1 MTKVLLLSSPIFG
14 HVSPMLALGRGL
26 RRRGHEVTFLSGS
39 KYAASAAGAG
49 LDFLPLPPEVDYDDA
64 DIEAWLPKRQHRTRI
79 AAGRYDIT
87 GMFVRPLGPQHRVLS
102 RALAARRYDAVIADT
117 AFLGVLPLLTGSD
130 ARPPVLGV
138 SITPLALTSADC
150 APFGSGLA
158 PGRTAAARLR
168 NRQIDF
174 LLRHGPLR
182 PLQAALDAQLAA
194 LGRPPCPVGF
204 FDVASLFDQTFHL
217 SVPGLE
223 YPRRDLPSSIVFT
236 GPLPPERPDLACEAW
251 SPPPGDAP
259 LVHVTQGTFANTDPT
274 ALLVPTLEALADQP
288 VRVVATTG
296 GRPVEEVLDRLGG
309 RLPANAQLAEL
320 VGYADLLPHTAVV
333 VTNGGWGGVQQ
344 ALTQGVPVVVAGAS
358 EEKPEVAARAAW
370 SGAGID
376 LRTGRPTHRQLRR
389 AVRSALHRPRYRDA
403 ALRLQAEFAAMP
415 DPVDV
420 VAAAVLE
427 SARVPAVRTR

>member
-14 HVSPMLALGRGL
+14 HVSPVLALGRGL
-26 RRRGHEVTFLSGS
+26 RRRGHEVTILTGS

-64 DIEAWLPKRQHRTRI
+64 DVEAWLPKREHRTRI

-87 GMFVRPLGPQHRVLS
+87 GLFVRPLGPQHRALE
-102 RALAARRYDAVIADT
+102 RALASRRYDAVVADT
-117 AFLGVLPLLTGSD
+117 AFLGVVPLLVGPGP
-130 ARPPVLGV
+130 RPPVFGI
-138 SITPLALTSADC
+138 SITPLSLTSPDV

-158 PGRTAAARLR
+158 PGRTAVSRMR

-174 LLRHGPLR
+174 ILRHGPLR
-182 PLQAALDAQLAA
+182 PLQTALDAQLAA
-194 LGRPPCPVGF
+194 LGLPPAPVGY
-204 FDVASLFDQTFHL
+204 FDVAGLFDRTFHL

-223 YPRRDLPSSIVFT
+223 YPRRDLPTSIVFT
-236 GPLPPERPDLACEAW
+236 GPLPPRRPDLACEPW

-259 LVHVTQGTFANTDPT
+259 VVHVTQGTFANADPT
-274 ALLVPTLEALADQP
+274 ALLVPCLEALADEP

-296 GRPVEEVLDRLGG
+296 GRPVEEVVARLGG
-309 RLPANAQLAEL
+309 GLPANAEVAEL
-320 VGYADLLPHTAVV
+320 VGYDDLLPHTAAM

-344 ALTQGVPVVVAGAS
+344 ALAAGVPVVVAGS
-358 EEKPEVAARAAW
+358 TEEKPEVAARVAW
-370 SGAGID
+370 SGAGIN
-376 LRTGRPTHRQLRR
+376 LGTGRPSPRRIRHAVRHALRR
-389 AVRSALHRPRYRDA
+389 PRHHEA
-403 ALRLQAEFAAMP
+403 AQRLRAEFAAMP

-427 SARVPAVRTR
+427 SARVPVVRTT

>member
-14 HVSPMLALGRGL
+14 HVTPMLALGRGL
-26 RRRGHEVTFLSGS
+26 RRRGHEVTLLTGS

-49 LDFLPLPPEVDYDDA
+49 LDFLPLPREVDYDDA
-64 DIEAWLPKRQHRTRI
+64 DVDAWLPKRQHRTRI

-87 GMFVRPLGPQHRVLS
+87 GMFVRPLGPQHRAVT
-102 RALAARRYDAVIADT
+102 RALVAQRYEAVVADT

-130 ARPPVLGV
+130 RRPPVFGV
-138 SITPLALTSADC
+138 SITPLALTSPDC

-182 PLQAALDAQLAA
+182 PLRAALDEQLVA
-194 LGRPPCPVGF
+194 LGRPPCPVSF
-204 FDVASLFDQTFHL
+204 FDVAGLFDRTFHL
-217 SVPGLE
+217 SIPGLE

-236 GPLPPERPDLACEAW
+236 GPLPPERPDLVCDPW
-251 SPPPGDAP
+251 SPPGGRTP
-259 LVHVTQGTFANTDPT
+259 LVHVTQGTFANADPT
-274 ALLVPTLEALADQP
+274 ALLVPCLQALADEP

-296 GRPVEEVLDRLGG
+296 GRPVAGLLDLLGG
-309 RLPANAQLAEL
+309 RLPANAEVAEL

-344 ALTQGVPVVVAGAS
+344 SLAQGVPVVVAGAS
-358 EEKPEVAARAAW
+358 EEKPEVAARVAW

-376 LRTGRPTHRQLRR
+376 LHTGRPSPRRIRQAVR
-389 AVRSALHRPRYRDA
+389 AVLQRPRYRDA
-403 ALRLQAEFAAMP
+403 ALGLQAEFDAMP

-420 VAAAVLE
+420 VAAAVAE
-427 SARVPAVRTR
+427 SACVPAVRAR